1 MIAIADIP
9 QNNGQILMKI
19 VGSEAKNASSGIF
32 SSGKHTSY
40 HIVGRDSLGEIDVYR
55 RYKEFFTFRD
65 VLYRRYPGIYIPP
78 IPPK

>member
-1 MIAIADIP
+1 MIAYADIP
-9 QNNGQILMKI
+9 QNNGQILLKI
-19 VGSEAKNASSGIF
+19 VGTEVKNASSGMF
-32 SSGKHTSY
+32 SGKHTSY

-55 RYKEFFTFRD
+55 RYSEFSAFRD